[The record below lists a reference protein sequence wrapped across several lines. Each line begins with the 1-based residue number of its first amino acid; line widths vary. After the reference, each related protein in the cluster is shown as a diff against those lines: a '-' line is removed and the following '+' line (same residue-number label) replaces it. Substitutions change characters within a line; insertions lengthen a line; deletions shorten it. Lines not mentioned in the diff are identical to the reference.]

1 MQTGLVVRMQR
12 LTLSPLSPEVAQ
24 MLRGYDPRLAP
35 VEIHRALF
43 YPESRELVAEPRRVF
58 KGWIDQA
65 PITTPEIGGAAMAEV
80 SLASAARALTIPLAA
95 KKSDETQRRRGD
107 DRFRRY
113 ADVSGQVEVWWGE
126 ARANPTPTPPATV

>member
-65 PITTPEIGGAAMAEV
+65 PITTPAIGGAAMAEV

-95 KKSDETQRRRGD
+95 KKSDETQRRRGG